1 MKRFTGALNIIN
13 KAEEVILCVFLVEMA
28 FLTFAQVV
36 LRYVF
41 GSSMTWAE
49 ELLRYQL
56 CFVVFFGADIGLKYG
71 SHIGAEI
78 LNYVVPQNFKPL
90 LKAFIF
96 MVIFVFCLFFA
107 YYGLLLVLKVKAMGQ
122 VTAAMRIPKYLV
134 YLPIP
139 IGGFFMCIRC
149 IAYCAASVGKF
160 LIGFKSGGA
169 STDLKK

>member
-1 MKRFTGALNIIN
+1 MKRFTGALNILN
-13 KAEEVILCVFLVEMA
+13 KTEEVILCVLLVEMT
-28 FLTFAQVV
+28 FLTFVQVI

-56 CFVVFFGADIGLKYG
+56 CFVAFFGADIGLKHG

-78 LNYVVPQNFKPL
+78 LAYILPQRFKPL

-96 MVIFVFCLFFA
+96 LMIFAFCLFFA
-107 YYGLLLVLKVKAMGQ
+107 YYGLFLVLKVKAMGQ

-139 IGGFFMCIRC
+139 IGGFFMCVRC
-149 IAYCAASVGKF
+149 VVYFFASVSKF
-160 LIGFKSGGA
+160 IVDFKPKEA
-169 STDLKK
+169 STG

>member
-1 MKRFTGALNIIN
+1 VKLFTGALNILD
-13 KAEEVILCVFLVEMA
+13 KGEEIILSVFLVEMA
-28 FLTFAQVV
+28 LLTFVQVV

-56 CFVVFFGADIGLKYG
+56 CFVAFFGADIGLKHG

-78 LNYVVPQNFKPL
+78 LKYILPQRFRPL

-96 MVIFVFCLFFA
+96 LVIFAFCLFFT
-107 YYGLLLVLKVKAMGQ
+107 YYGLILVLKVRAMGQ

-139 IGGFFMCIRC
+139 IGGFFMCVRC
-149 IAYCAASVGKF
+149 IVYCVASVSK
-160 LIGFKSGGA
+160 LIMDFKPKES
-169 STDLKK
+169 STG